1 MASSKEG
8 GALKGLRLLTV
19 DRGPKGFGFHMYTN
33 KVLKV
38 SASGERE
45 RSTD

>member
-1 MASSKEG
+1 MAEESQEG
-8 GALKGLRLLTV
+8 GALKGLRFITV

-38 SASGERE
+38 RRYVVRGGR
-45 RSTD
+45 R